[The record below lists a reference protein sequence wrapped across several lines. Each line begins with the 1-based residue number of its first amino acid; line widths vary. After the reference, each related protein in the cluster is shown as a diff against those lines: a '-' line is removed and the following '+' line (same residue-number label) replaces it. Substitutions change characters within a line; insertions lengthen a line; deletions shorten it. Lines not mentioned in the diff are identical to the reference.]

1 MERFGLIQRRLRVS
15 QERFGLIQRRLR
27 VSQGGKK
34 LGEESGSASVEFSI
48 LAIPLFIPIFIFI
61 TQFATLSSN
70 ETIARV
76 LARESV
82 RAYLLSSDS
91 SMGLIVSRSV
101 ALILGAKLGLSQA
114 QLSQLTLHFDCSADP
129 CLSPQGRIRATV
141 TILDKESGR
150 RAIASAQE
158 FVSPWS

>member
-1 MERFGLIQRRLRVS
+1 MERSGLIARRL
-15 QERFGLIQRRLR
+15 GLIARRLR

-91 SMGLIVSRSV
+91 STGLIVSRSV
-101 ALILGAKLGLSQA
+101 AVILGEKLGLSPA
-114 QLSQLTLHFDCSADP
+114 QLSKLTLHFDCSANP

-141 TILDKESGR
+141 TITDEESGR
-150 RAIASAQE
+150 RTVASAQE
-158 FVSPWS
+158 FVNPWS